1 MNPRS
6 SGSAPRLNR
15 HQERSLSLQLVP
27 RSIPIRPQSPQAHSS
42 HYRSPSPS
50 RFPRFEETA
59 VNEKSR
65 CDGVIQTTP
74 AKAEARADAPESLS
88 SHHPS
93 RPSPESSLRHLTHQN
108 SAYPDY
114 PVSPIPDTTSA
125 HFAVPLPSLHSGYL
139 HPPRKIRLWSIVRPW
154 LPVLAYISTSLGFV
168 IAIAFWKTHVF
179 QALDN
184 LSSWLKADKN
194 FGYGVLFFLIFITTF
209 PPLPLYSTLIVLS
222 GYTFGAWA
230 GAVLSYCAALTGA
243 FVVFMLS
250 RSLFRGVITRWLS
263 NATSVKRVVRAIEK
277 RPQLLFLIRLA
288 PYPYNVMNC
297 LLGASPT
304 LTLRTYLVCT
314 ALSLFKVIIHTTLG
328 SSIHSFARYHTQSS
342 PSHDTAQ
349 NGGQD
354 LFLSDG
360 DAGVEEEDNLF
371 GFYAKITGVIL
382 AVGVFIYISAVARK
396 AINDELDDDGD
407 ELPYHTDEEAV
418 SFLSP
423 GGIARQSEDERDPY
437 VNARMGEPM
446 SETLFSAP
454 ITPTSADADAVAAV
468 PRIRPATPRGSR
480 IGVDGGRNGATR
492 DARRHP
498 REEGSV
504 LH

>member
-1 MNPRS
+1 MNDTE
-6 SGSAPRLNR
+6 
-15 HQERSLSLQLVP
+15 HISL
-27 RSIPIRPQSPQAHSS
+27 A
-42 HYRSPSPS
+42 
-50 RFPRFEETA
+50 
-59 VNEKSR
+59 
-65 CDGVIQTTP
+65 
-74 AKAEARADAPESLS
+74 
-88 SHHPS
+88 
-93 RPSPESSLRHLTHQN
+93 
-108 SAYPDY
+108 
-114 PVSPIPDTTSA
+114 
-125 HFAVPLPSLHSGYL
+125 
-139 HPPRKIRLWSIVRPW
+139 
-154 LPVLAYISTSLGFV
+154 
-168 IAIAFWKTHVF
+168 
-179 QALDN
+179 
-184 LSSWLKADKN
+184 
-194 FGYGVLFFLIFITTF
+194 
-209 PPLPLYSTLIVLS
+209 PLPLYSTLIVLS

-230 GAVLSYCAALTGA
+230 GAVLSYWAALTGA

-250 RSLFRGVITRWLS
+250 RFLFRGLITRWLS

-328 SSIHSFARYHTQSS
+328 SSIHSFARYHAQSNA
-342 PSHDTAQ
+342 SHDTVP

-354 LFLSDG
+354 LSLSDG
-360 DAGVEEEDNLF
+360 DAGAEEENPL

-382 AVGVFIYISAVARK
+382 AVGVFIYISVVARK

-407 ELPYHTDEEAV
+407 ELPFHTDEEAV

-437 VNARMGEPM
+437 VNVRMGEPM
-446 SETLFSAP
+446 TETLFYAP
-454 ITPTSADADAVAAV
+454 ITPTSADADADAAAAV
-468 PRIRPATPRGSR
+468 PRMRPSTPRGSR

-492 DARRHP
+492 DVRRHP

-504 LH
+504 LY